1 MFFAESIYAIIS
13 PLNFGILIYTMNFDV
28 ICFDC
33 DSTLSKIEGID
44 ELARRV
50 GLGDEM
56 SELTNAAMNGLVPLE
71 AVYEQ
76 RLSLIRPDQASIDW
90 VADLYITEIVDGVKE
105 VFETLL
111 AQGKEVHIISGGL
124 RQAIL
129 PLATQLG
136 LPEHHVHA
144 VDVYF
149 NDDGNYQDYEQR
161 SPLAR
166 TGGKADIVAALKGQ
180 RSLVVIGDGK
190 TDMEAKQAG
199 AFVIGFGGV
208 VDRAIVRELAD
219 IYITDASLTAV
230 LEHIS

>member
-1 MFFAESIYAIIS
+1 
-13 PLNFGILIYTMNFDV
+13 MNFDI

-33 DSTLSKIEGID
+33 DSTLSKIEGI
-44 ELARRV
+44 

-56 SELTNAAMNGLVPLE
+56 SELTNAAMNGIVPLE

-90 VADLYITEIVDGVKE
+90 VADLYISEIVDGVQA
-105 VFETLL
+105 VFSTLL

-129 PLATQLG
+129 PLAARLQ
-136 LPEHHVHA
+136 LPESHVHA

-149 NDDGNYQDYEQR
+149 NADGSYKDYEQT

-166 TGGKADIVAALKGQ
+166 NGGKADIVSTLKGEH
-180 RSLVVIGDGK
+180 SLVVVGDGK

-219 IYITDASLTAV
+219 IYITDSSLTAV
-230 LEHIS
+230 LEHIL

>member
-1 MFFAESIYAIIS
+1 
-13 PLNFGILIYTMNFDV
+13 MNFDI

-56 SELTNAAMNGLVPLE
+56 SELTNAAMNGIVPLE

-90 VADLYITEIVDGVKE
+90 VADLYISEIVDGVQA
-105 VFETLL
+105 VFSTLL

-129 PLATQLG
+129 PLAARLQ
-136 LPEHHVHA
+136 LPESHVHA

-149 NDDGNYQDYEQR
+149 NVDGSYKDYEQT

-166 TGGKADIVAALKGQ
+166 NGGKADIVNTLKGE
-180 RSLVVIGDGK
+180 RSLVVVGDGK

-219 IYITDASLTAV
+219 IYITDSSLTAV
-230 LEHIS
+230 LEHIL